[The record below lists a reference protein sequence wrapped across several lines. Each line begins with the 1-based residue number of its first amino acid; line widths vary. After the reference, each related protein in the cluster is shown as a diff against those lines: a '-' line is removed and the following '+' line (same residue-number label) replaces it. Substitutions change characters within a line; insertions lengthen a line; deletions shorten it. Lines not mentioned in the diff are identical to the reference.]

1 MSILSH
7 GGGIVT
13 LISVQAWV
21 FGDEKILLFNDIVI
35 QCMRQVLY
43 YSGYAWYYIKVHTP
57 GDYVYIYEGHS
68 FIN

>member
-21 FGDEKILLFNDIVI
+21 FGDGEILLFNDFRI
-35 QCMRQVLY
+35 QCMRQVLS
-43 YSGYAWYYIKVHTP
+43 YSAYAWYYIKVDTP
-57 GDYVYIYEGHS
+57 GDYVHINEGHS